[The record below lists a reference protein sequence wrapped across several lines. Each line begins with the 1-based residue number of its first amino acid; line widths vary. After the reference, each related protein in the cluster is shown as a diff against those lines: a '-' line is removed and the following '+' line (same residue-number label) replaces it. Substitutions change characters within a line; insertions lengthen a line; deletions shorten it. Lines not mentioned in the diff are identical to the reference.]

1 MRWRK
6 WNVVLHR
13 DVGYLVAGLTV
24 AYAVSGFA
32 VNHVADWNPN
42 YEFVREERRFA
53 PIAVGERDAM
63 VAELVGKLGLPGPPR
78 EAFRA
83 QPEQLEL
90 FYPGFSVRADAAQ
103 GTAIVERTRDRAL
116 LRDLNFLHLNHP
128 KGAWT
133 LVADLYAV
141 ALAFMAIS
149 GLFIARGRTSLSGRG
164 KWWVLAGL
172 AVPAAFVVVL
182 RYL

>member
-1 MRWRK
+1 MGLRQ
-6 WNVVLHR
+6 WNVALHR

-24 AYAVSGFA
+24 AYAISGFA
-32 VNHVADWNPN
+32 VNHTADWNPN
-42 YEFVREERRFA
+42 YTIVREERRFE

-63 VAELVGKLGLPGPPR
+63 VAELVRKLALPGPPR

-83 QPEQLEL
+83 RPEQLEL
-90 FYPGFSVRADAAQ
+90 FYEGWSVKADAAL
-103 GTAIVERTRDRAL
+103 GTAIVERPRDRAL

-149 GLFIARGRTSLSGRG
+149 GLFIARGRTSLAGRG
-164 KWWVLAGL
+164 KWWLMAGI